1 MRQSLRHVIDVSLVA
16 IRNTLFRLVV
26 AWSIAAAPSSGW
38 LRAQADAPIPESAN
52 PATTYS
58 QESLAAGEDAF
69 VQNCAFCHG
78 RDAGGGESGPDLTR
92 SMLVSQDVNGD
103 KIGPVIRNGK
113 GAMPRFPVSNEELA
127 NLVAFIHTQ
136 KVKAESQVGGRRGVD
151 TEDLK
156 TGDIARGRAFF
167 NGAGKCST
175 CHSPTGDLAGV
186 ASKYQGLQLMQR
198 TLYPRGAKVMLT
210 VTLASGEK
218 VTGER
223 EYQDEFA
230 VALRDASGKYHSFS
244 LSKVRVEADAPAE
257 AHAEMLPKY
266 TDDDLHDLMTYL
278 LTLQ

>member
-1 MRQSLRHVIDVSLVA
+1 MSHLRA
-16 IRNTLFRLVV
+16 FFC
-26 AWSIAAAPSSGW
+26 AALLTGVTPAVW
-38 LRAQADAPIPESAN
+38 AQADVPIPKSEVQKTY
-52 PATTYS
+52 PA
-58 QESLAAGEDAF
+58 EAAAAGETAF
-69 VQNCAFCHG
+69 VQNCAFCNG
-78 RDAGGGESGPDLTR
+78 RDTGGGESGPDLTR
-92 SMLVSQDVNGD
+92 SMLVTQDVDGD

-136 KVKAESQVGGRRGVD
+136 KAIAEAQVGGRRGVD

-156 TGDIARGRAFF
+156 TGDVGRGRTFF
-167 NGAGKCST
+167 NGTGKCAT

-186 ASKYQGLQLMQR
+186 ASKYQGLELMRR

-210 VTLASGEK
+210 VTTASGQK

-223 EYQDEFA
+223 EYQDEFT
-230 VALRDASGKYHSFS
+230 VALRDSGGVYRSFAM
-244 LSKVRVEADAPAE
+244 SKVQVEADAPAE

-278 LTLQ
+278 LTLE

>member
-1 MRQSLRHVIDVSLVA
+1 MSYFSVFLCGA
-16 IRNTLFRLVV
+16 LFLGFVPAV
-26 AWSIAAAPSSGW
+26 W
-38 LRAQADAPIPESAN
+38 AQADVPIPKSDVQKTY
-52 PATTYS
+52 PA
-58 QESLAAGEDAF
+58 EAAAAGEGAF

-78 RDAGGGESGPDLTR
+78 RDTGGGESGPDLTR
-92 SMLVSQDVNGD
+92 STLVAQDVDGD
-103 KIGPVIRNGK
+103 KIGPVVRNGK
-113 GAMPRFPVSNEELA
+113 GAMPRFTVSNEELA

-136 KVKAESQVGGRRGVD
+136 KAKAEAQVGGRRGVD

-156 TGDIARGRAFF
+156 TGDAARGRAFF

-186 ASKYQGLQLMQR
+186 ASKYQGLELMRR
-198 TLYPRGAKVMLT
+198 TLYPRSAKVMVT
-210 VTLASGEK
+210 VTSASGEK

-230 VALRDASGKYHSFS
+230 VALRDASGKYHSFAM
-244 LSKVRVEADAPAE
+244 SKVKVETDAPAE
-257 AHAEMLPKY
+257 AHVEMLPKY

>member
-1 MRQSLRHVIDVSLVA
+1 MSHLRV
-16 IRNTLFRLVV
+16 FFC
-26 AWSIAAAPSSGW
+26 AAALIGFVPAVWS
-38 LRAQADAPIPESAN
+38 QADVPIPKSVVQKTY
-52 PATTYS
+52 PA
-58 QESLAAGEDAF
+58 EAAAAGESAF

-78 RDAGGGESGPDLTR
+78 RDTGGGEGGPDLTR
-92 SMLVSQDVNGD
+92 SMLVTEDVDGD

-136 KVKAESQVGGRRGVD
+136 KAKAEAQVGGRRGVD

-156 TGDIARGRAFF
+156 TGDIGRGRAFF
-167 NGAGKCST
+167 NGAGKCAT

-223 EYQDEFA
+223 EYQDEFT
-230 VALRDASGKYHSFS
+230 VALRDSAGKYRSFAA
-244 LSKVRVEADAPAE
+244 SKVKVEADAPAE
-257 AHAEMLPKY
+257 AHVELLPKY